1 MGILD
6 TSFSRIKTSQ
16 QYLLQQQQIQLH
28 LHQQQVKQEYILQQQ
43 VPGTILQFGDDMTP
57 QWEMKLTT

>member
-28 LHQQQVKQEYILQQQ
+28 LHQQQVKQGEYILQQQ
-43 VPGTILQFGDDMTP
+43 VLGTH
-57 QWEMKLTT
+57 KLLHTDSPVWRR